1 MATDRRLPVREV
13 DPSQR
18 HLAVESIGAPAG
30 RYIPAVADA
39 LSARAVPIVIGT
51 GGRRRRMV
59 IDNLSG
65 NVTFDWPGIG
75 GVAALTATATLS
87 GSSRTQALRLLGNDA
102 TLTTWPAAIGGVTGT
117 VTGTPLVNR
126 PCHWSA
132 SDRYVQSNGYSVY
145 NFGDVFDPISSDT
158 VLEAIVLVASGTAE
172 IVNKWSTGGLRLY
185 SQSNTIG
192 WRCTAADGT
201 PSPLATISGDFQRQ
215 WMHILATLKMGA
227 SGGVALYCNA
237 ALSAN
242 FAQSWGADTVE
253 TAAALV
259 IGGGANYGTG
269 VAYLGMWQGAG
280 MLDSYLQPT
289 FAAQR
294 FAAFLGLEA
303 AVGAAK
309 FPATL
314 TRATPA
320 AVPWSPAAGQKSYAF
335 VGPHWIGRTRVR
347 DAGGTER
354 AGIALTCEQ
363 TNSFVNS
370 VDISASG
377 WTAIRLS
384 SRAVAGTVEGPIAG
398 SNPNQIKA
406 DTANDTHGLSYNV
419 ASSTAGQHFLACLYR
434 AGAKSWIK
442 LKSTGAAASYQYY
455 NCTGAGALGT
465 SGSDVDSATIERVYD
480 STGNAWHLCRMEY
493 TGTAAAHDHD
503 ILFCDGDGVDTWT
516 GGGSGGAVVGWIA
529 VPSHQVNQP
538 WYAAPVP
545 TGAAGVTRA
554 VDDLQ
559 YAAAG
564 NVDATKGTLK
574 IRSMDDAIIAQAIT
588 RRVIEMAADASNG
601 TRISRSTLDA
611 PVAQWETGAA
621 VQAELTTAAS
631 GTAADLVSRE
641 AEITWASNR
650 FVAAFDGTPAAGSP
664 DTSGTPPALTT
675 IRLGASLAGTAGMG
689 GIIESIEIKDR

>member
-1 MATDRRLPVREV
+1 MATDRRVPVREV

-30 RYIPAVADA
+30 RYIPAVVDA
-39 LSARAVPIVIGT
+39 LAARAVPIVIGT
-51 GGRRRRMV
+51 GGRRQRMA

-65 NVTFDWPGIG
+65 NVTFAWPGPG
-75 GVAALTATATLS
+75 GVSALTETATIN
-87 GSSRTQALRLLGNDA
+87 GASRTQVLRLIGNDA
-102 TLTTWPAAIGGVTGT
+102 TLANWPAAIGGVTGT

-132 SDRYVQSNGYSVY
+132 TDQYVQSNGYSVY
-145 NFGDVFDPISSDT
+145 SFGDVFDPIASHL
-158 VLEAIVLVASGTAE
+158 VLEAVVLLGVGTAE
-172 IVNKWSTGGLRLY
+172 IVNKWSTGGFRVF
-185 SQSNTIG
+185 SQSNALN
-192 WRCTAADGT
+192 WRCTAADGS
-201 PSPLATISGDFQRQ
+201 PSPLATIAGDYQRQ
-215 WMHILATLKMGA
+215 WVHLLATLKMGP

-237 ALSAN
+237 ALSAS
-242 FAQSWGADTVE
+242 FAASWGADTVE
-253 TAAALV
+253 TTAALV
-259 IGGGANYGTG
+259 VGGGGNYGTG
-269 VAYLGMWQGAG
+269 IAYLGMWQGAD
-280 MLDSYLQPT
+280 MLDSYLQPA

-303 AVGAAK
+303 SVGAAQL
-309 FPATL
+309 PSTL
-314 TRATPA
+314 TRATA
-320 AVPWSPAAGQKSYAF
+320 AVVPWSPAAGRRSYAF

-354 AGIALTCEQ
+354 AGIALTCQQ

-377 WTAIRLS
+377 WSAIRLS
-384 SRAVAGTVEGPIAG
+384 SRAIAGTVEGPIAG

-406 DTANDTHGLSYNV
+406 DTANDTHGISYNV
-419 ASSTAGQHFLACLYR
+419 SSSTAGQHFLACLYR
-434 AGAKSWIK
+434 PGAKPWIK
-442 LKSTGAAASYQYY
+442 LQSTGAAAAYQYY
-455 NCTGAGALGT
+455 NCTGAGALGGAGGDT
-465 SGSDVDSATIERVYD
+465 DAATIARFYD
-480 STGNAWHLCRMEY
+480 STGNAWYLCRMEY
-493 TGTAAAHDHD
+493 SGTAAAHDHD
-503 ILFCDGDGVDTWT
+503 ILFCNGDGVDAWT
-516 GGGSGGAVVGWIA
+516 GGGAGGAVVGWITL
-529 VPSHQVNQP
+529 PSHQIDQP

-554 VDDLQ
+554 VDDLR

-574 IRSMDDAIIAQAIT
+574 IRSMDDAIVAQAIA

-601 TRISRSTLDA
+601 TRLSRSTLDA
-611 PVAQWETGAA
+611 PVAQWETGAV

-650 FVAAFDGTPAAGSP
+650 FAAAFDGTPAAGSP
-664 DTSGTPPALTT
+664 DTAGTPPALTT
-675 IRLGASLAGTAGMG
+675 IRLGASLAGAAGLA
-689 GIIESIEIKDR
+689 GIIEAIEIKDR